1 MALQHLVHEHLQLR
15 LPLPTL
21 RLPVPPHHRQVQHP
35 RLLSQDRPH
44 LGLEQLGH
52 VLLQVLRV
60 QRHVPHLELLL
71 QLLNLL
77 LASLAP
83 ILALGLLFLQLGHG
97 EVLLFLHRFLLVLLV
112 LVFQVG
118 GFLLEA
124 GLAAELALG
133 RIDGGFRV
141 FLKKGGFGRI
151 PATVQT
157 LLLAVVLLQLV
168 PLILL
173 TQ

>member
-83 ILALGLLFLQLGHG
+83 ILTLGLLFLQLGHG
-97 EVLLFLHRFLLVLLV
+97 EVLRFLLVLLV